1 MKRATIYCISIIAIL
16 SITGIVVTVQRKR
29 AKEKKDRAFGK
40 FIGDL
45 ESSTEPEKINEAVLN
60 KAFNPTYWQQASKNG
75 SVISEKVAIEIAKQI
90 EAAWNAG
97 SFWDDLEEEVYR
109 AFEDHR
115 LKTFSDV
122 SRVSNAYQSKS
133 IANKDLWKHLSAKLS
148 SEEFAKVKNIVIKKI
163 G

>member
-1 MKRATIYCISIIAIL
+1 MKKEAIYGIGIIGVL
-16 SITGIVVTVQRKR
+16 SITGIIVAVQRKR
-29 AKEKKDRAFGK
+29 SKEEKDEAFGK
-40 FIGDL
+40 FIIDL

-60 KAFNPTYWQQASKNG
+60 KAFNPTYWQEASKKG
-75 SVISEKVAIEIAKQI
+75 AVISEGVAIEIAKQI
-90 EAAWNAG
+90 AEAWNAG

-115 LKTFSDV
+115 LKSFGDV
-122 SRVSNAYQSKS
+122 SRVSNAYQSKNVM
-133 IANKDLWKHLSAKLS
+133 NKDLWKHLTDKLS

>member
-1 MKRATIYCISIIAIL
+1 MKRELVYGIGLIGIL
-16 SITGIVVTVQRKR
+16 SLTGIIVGVQRKKS
-29 AKEKKDRAFGK
+29 KEKKDQAFGK

-60 KAFNPTYWQQASKNG
+60 KAFNPTYWQEASKTG
-75 SVISEKVAIEIAKQI
+75 SVIAEKVAIEIAKQI
-90 EAAWNAG
+90 ASAWNAG

-115 LKTFSDV
+115 LKTFGDV
-122 SRVSNAYQSKS
+122 SRVSHAYKSKM
-133 IANKDLWKHLSAKLS
+133 NKDLWKHLSAKLS
-148 SEEFAKVKNIVIKKI
+148 SEEFARVKNIVIKKI

>member
-1 MKRATIYCISIIAIL
+1 MKRATLYSIGIIGTLSVAGIL
-16 SITGIVVTVQRKR
+16 VSVFRKK
-29 AKEKKDRAFGK
+29 AKEKKDQAFGK

-60 KAFNPTYWQQASKNG
+60 KAFNPTYWQEFSKKRA
-75 SVISEKVAIEIAKQI
+75 VISEKVAIEIAKQI
-90 EAAWNAG
+90 AAAWNAG

-115 LKTFSDV
+115 LKTFGDV
-122 SRVSNAYQSKS
+122 SRVSFVYQSKS
-133 IANKDLWKHLSAKLS
+133 IANVDLWKHLSAKLS
-148 SEEFAKVKNIVIKKI
+148 KKEFAKVKNIVIKKI